1 MRILVT
7 GATGWI
13 GSALVPELLGAGHR
27 VVGLSR
33 SDAGAAALDSA
44 GAEVVRGDLDDLDLL
59 SATAAQ
65 VDGVVHLAFKHD
77 LAFGGDFP
85 AAVAADRAAVAA
97 LAAPLKGTGRPLVI
111 ASGLAGHHSGTPVTE
126 DDPPAADSPAAHRMV
141 TERDVLALASAD
153 VRSASVR
160 LAPTVHGAGDTGFVS
175 VLVETA
181 RRTGISGQVGDG
193 SNHWPAVHVTD
204 AARLF
209 RLACESAPAGTVL
222 HAAGEQGVPMR
233 EIAGA
238 IGRGLDLP
246 VREVQPEH
254 FGHLGAFAALDVVA
268 LSDRTRALLGWQP
281 EGPTLVE
288 DIERHYTRTTTAQ
301 PTS

>member
-44 GAEVVRGDLDDLDLL
+44 GAEVVRGDLDDLELL

-85 AAVAADRAAVAA
+85 AAVAADRAAAAA

-126 DDPPAADSPAAHRMV
+126 DDPPAADSPAADRMV

-238 IGRGLDLP
+238 IGRGLDVP

-254 FGHLGAFAALDVVA
+254 FGHLSAFAALDVVA

-288 DIERHYTRTTTAQ
+288 DIERHYTRATTAQ